1 VPWVMRPA
9 RPLLLALALL
19 AAGPAPT
26 GGKRSRSGAA
36 SSFRGGSGGASAG
49 GGSSSSSL
57 VADVVLVGCAPA
69 ASGDCAA
76 KIQAAVAAGGDL
88 NAVVDGET
96 PLIFAAANGRAHAV
110 GALLAQGADAGRTEA
125 AGNTALHAAA
135 HAGRAEAV
143 RLLLAGGASPS
154 EPLNKDG
161 FAPIHLAC
169 KGDDAGHT
177 EAFEALLQAGV
188 RIDAPTAEG
197 QSCATF
203 FLQNR
208 ATRKLV
214 KAARKAAKSDL

>member
-1 VPWVMRPA
+1 MRPA

-36 SSFRGGSGGASAG
+36 SSARGEGG
-49 GGSSSSSL
+49 GGSSGGGSSGGGSSSL
-57 VADVVLVGCAPA
+57 VADAVLVGCAPA

-76 KIQAAVAAGGDL
+76 KIEAAVAAGGDL

-110 GALLAQGADAGRTEA
+110 GALLAQGADAGRTEG

-177 EAFEALLQAGV
+177 EALEALLQAGV

-214 KAARKAAKSDL
+214 KAARKAAKSGL

>member
-1 VPWVMRPA
+1 MQPA

-19 AAGPAPT
+19 AAGPAPA

-36 SSFRGGSGGASAG
+36 LSARGEGGGAAG
-49 GGSSSSSL
+49 GGGGRGTVGVL
-57 VADVVLVGCAPA
+57 AGVADAVLVGCAPA

-76 KIQAAVAAGGDL
+76 KIEAAVAAGGDL

-96 PLIFAAANGRAHAV
+96 PLIFAAANGRARAV
-110 GALLAQGADAGRTEA
+110 EALLVQGADAGRTEA

-135 HAGRAEAV
+135 HAGHAEAV
-143 RLLLAGGASPS
+143 RLLLAGGAS
-154 EPLNKDG
+154 EPLNRDG

-169 KGDDAGHT
+169 KGDDVGHT

-188 RIDAPTAEG
+188 RLDAPTAEG

-203 FLQNR
+203 FLQNK

>member
-1 VPWVMRPA
+1 MH
-9 RPLLLALALL
+9 
-19 AAGPAPT
+19 
-26 GGKRSRSGAA
+26 GAA
-36 SSFRGGSGGASAG
+36 FRG
-49 GGSSSSSL
+49 
-57 VADVVLVGCAPA
+57 
-69 ASGDCAA
+69 
-76 KIQAAVAAGGDL
+76 
-88 NAVVDGET
+88 
-96 PLIFAAANGRAHAV
+96 RAT
-110 GALLAQGADAGRTEA
+110 L
-125 AGNTALHAAA
+125 
-135 HAGRAEAV
+135 V
-143 RLLLAGGASPS
+143 RLLASHGAPT
-154 EPLNKDG
+154 NARHTDG

>member
-1 VPWVMRPA
+1 MPWIMQPA
-9 RPLLLALALL
+9 RPLLLALVML
-19 AAGPAPT
+19 AAGPAPA

-36 SSFRGGSGGASAG
+36 SSARGEGGPG
-49 GGSSSSSL
+49 GGEGRGSSL
-57 VADVVLVGCAPA
+57 VADAVLVGCAPA

-76 KIQAAVAAGGDL
+76 KIEAAVAAGGDL

-96 PLIFAAANGRAHAV
+96 PLIFAAANGRARAV
-110 GALLAQGADAGRTEA
+110 EALLAQGADAGRTEG

-143 RLLLAGGASPS
+143 RLLLAGGASPG

-177 EAFEALLQAGV
+177 QAFEALLQAGV

-203 FLQNR
+203 FLQNK